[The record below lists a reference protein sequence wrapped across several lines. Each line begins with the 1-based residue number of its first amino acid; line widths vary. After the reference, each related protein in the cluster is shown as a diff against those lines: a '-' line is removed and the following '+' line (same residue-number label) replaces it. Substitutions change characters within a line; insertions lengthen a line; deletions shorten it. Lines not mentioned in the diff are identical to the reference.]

1 MNKLILTSLIA
12 ITASVFTSC
21 GTLEPTA
28 AETRQTNAN
37 IRREQ
42 SALSREAADLR
53 QQADDQVD
61 LAQGLG
67 VGSSNSNGLE
77 AEAARNR
84 EEADNLDTA
93 RRQMSR
99 GAAN

>member
-1 MNKLILTSLIA
+1 VNKTILTLSLLGAILTSCE
-12 ITASVFTSC
+12 TM
-21 GTLEPTA
+21 EPTA

-37 IRREQ
+37 ISREQ
-42 SALSREAADLR
+42 SKLSREAADLR
-53 QQADDQVD
+53 QQAGDQVD

-67 VGSSNSNGLE
+67 VGSPNSNALE

-84 EEADNLDTA
+84 EEADNLETA
-93 RRQMSR
+93 RRQMGR

>member
-1 MNKLILTSLIA
+1 MNRTILTLSLLGTILTSCE
-12 ITASVFTSC
+12 TM
-21 GTLEPTA
+21 EPTA

-37 IRREQ
+37 IHREQ
-42 SALSREAADLR
+42 SKLAREAAETR
-53 QQADDQVD
+53 QLADDQVD

-67 VGSSNSNGLE
+67 VGSANSNGLE

-93 RRQMSR
+93 RRQMGR

>member
-1 MNKLILTSLIA
+1 MNKTILIFSLLGAILTSCE
-12 ITASVFTSC
+12 TMEPSAS
-21 GTLEPTA
+21 
-28 AETRQTNAN
+28 ETRQTNAN

-53 QQADDQVD
+53 QQADDQED

-67 VGSSNSNGLE
+67 VGSANSNGLE

-84 EEADNLDTA
+84 EEADNRDTA
-93 RRQMSR
+93 RRQMGR